1 MRAPRRDRL
10 TQTGFTLIE
19 MLVVVL
25 IIGVVMSFVSLSLNP
40 SSAADRMDTDA
51 RRIEALTQTAAD
63 DAILYGREIG
73 LDITRNGYRF
83 LRLGDD
89 GWQVINVPDSP
100 LRARELSEGVVLTLV
115 ESDEDTPRLANGD
128 EDDDDTVRPEAFFL
142 SSGETVPF
150 ALEISATG
158 VDHFFRLTGQANGTL
173 AMERFESAR

>member
-10 TQTGFTLIE
+10 TQGGFTLIE

-128 EDDDDTVRPEAFFL
+128 EDDDTVRPEAFFL

-173 AMERFESAR
+173 GMERFESAR